1 MSEIFIAFIGLI
13 STVASGLISW
23 LQAKKKYSAE
33 VDNAVIDN
41 MQKSLEFYK
50 QLSDDNKSRLEEV
63 LERNAQLEEEVR
75 NLRIQVLQLTNK
87 LYDMGVKI
95 EKVTKGKKAS
105 KNENN

>member
-1 MSEIFIAFIGLI
+1 MSEIIIAIIGVI
-13 STVASGLISW
+13 GTVVSGLVSW

-63 LERNAQLEEEVR
+63 LERNSQLEEEVR
-75 NLRIQVLQLTNK
+75 NLRAQVLELTNK

-95 EKVTKGKKAS
+95 EKVTGRKSNQK
-105 KNENN
+105 

>member
-1 MSEIFIAFIGLI
+1 
-13 STVASGLISW
+13 
-23 LQAKKKYSAE
+23 
-33 VDNAVIDN
+33 
-41 MQKSLEFYK
+41 
-50 QLSDDNKSRLEEV
+50 
-63 LERNAQLEEEVR
+63 LEEEVR

>member
-1 MSEIFIAFIGLI
+1 MSEIIIAFIGLVG
-13 STVASGLISW
+13 TVASGLISW

-63 LERNAQLEEEVR
+63 LERNSQLEEEVR
-75 NLRIQVLQLTNK
+75 TLRKQVLDLTNK
-87 LYDMGVKI
+87 LYEMGEKV
-95 EKVTKGKKAS
+95 EKVTERKSKSTKK
-105 KNENN
+105 

>member
-41 MQKSLEFYK
+41 M
-50 QLSDDNKSRLEEV
+50 
-63 LERNAQLEEEVR
+63 
-75 NLRIQVLQLTNK
+75 
-87 LYDMGVKI
+87 
-95 EKVTKGKKAS
+95 
-105 KNENN
+105 